1 MHVASPLP
9 CLPTAAHLTESLE
22 SGVSG
27 PWPWPWPAGCEIAFL
42 GRNGCL
48 PLRIRPTGLRGGAIQ
63 LSAALSSQYVSS
75 VLLAAPLASSP
86 VALEL
91 VGPSVVSE
99 PYIAMTVRMM
109 QAFGASVRHGPGSAV
124 YNVERQPYRNPAVRT
139 PLARARHALSRHWG
153 PDGLCNA
160 HAISAD
166 LTHAP
171 PPHPPHPPPPHPTHP
186 QTYAVE
192 ADASSATYALAI
204 AAITG
209 GSVTVD
215 GVGRDSLQGDAQFC
229 KVR

>member
-1 MHVASPLP
+1 M
-9 CLPTAAHLTESLE
+9 
-22 SGVSG
+22 SG

-160 HAISAD
+160 LAIYALAIYALAISAD
-166 LTHAP
+166 LTHARP
-171 PPHPPHPPPPHPTHP
+171 PPSRRTRWRRTRRRRRTHSP
-186 QTYAVE
+186 
-192 ADASSATYALAI
+192 SRRSR
-204 AAITG
+204 AA
-209 GSVTVD
+209 
-215 GVGRDSLQGDAQFC
+215 R
-229 KVR
+229 